1 MSNPLIPTT
10 INGIIHAFSVY
21 TRANELNV
29 ATRTLFIWDYL
40 ITFDREVGYFWG
52 KRLSVVSLLFFVNR
66 YVNLFA
72 VIIELFLQARFNT
85 LQVSIKF
92 VLYHFVFAPLTFN
105 MIINR
110 GSLISFFLGSFIE
123 RVHRSC
129 KILTR
134 LDEALI
140 LCSLLVIAAFVT
152 LRIYATWTRDWRPAL
167 PVLILAL
174 APFGSMVYLYSHATP
189 ILAPKFI
196 GGCAMTLRLNTRPR
210 LVTLLLRDGSIY
222 FSLLLLMNVT
232 QLGLSTKIQA
242 NVASPYFVPPITSIL
257 MSRFLLNLR
266 RVHLSPSDPDLPNS
280 ISSSGQF
287 TSIGAKEVVST
298 VQFST
303 AFLGN
308 MAAPLHYSL
317 SSSTTGSRSSAEIW
331 DEPLLAGLVPVEVDH
346 ELEVIA

>member
-1 MSNPLIPTT
+1 MFTPCNSSICNIADLRYMDSGLATCPSSSHIGSCSFWIYGVLIFSCNSHPRTQVHWWLCGAFKRFYSNIPKARDPDSTILSVSNP
-10 INGIIHAFSVY
+10 
-21 TRANELNV
+21 AN
-29 ATRTLFIWDYL
+29 RI
-40 ITFDREVGYFWG
+40 
-52 KRLSVVSLLFFVNR
+52 
-66 YVNLFA
+66 
-72 VIIELFLQARFNT
+72 
-85 LQVSIKF
+85 
-92 VLYHFVFAPLTFN
+92 
-105 MIINR
+105 MI
-110 GSLISFFLGSFIE
+110 GG
-123 RVHRSC
+123 RSC
-129 KILTR
+129 TLAYDVLVLVFT
-134 LDEALI
+134 LI
-140 LCSLLVIAAFVT
+140 KT
-152 LRIYATWTRDWRPAL
+152 LRIRQ
-167 PVLILAL
+167 
-174 APFGSMVYLYSHATP
+174 
-189 ILAPKFI
+189 
-196 GGCAMTLRLNTRPR
+196 MTLRLNTRPR